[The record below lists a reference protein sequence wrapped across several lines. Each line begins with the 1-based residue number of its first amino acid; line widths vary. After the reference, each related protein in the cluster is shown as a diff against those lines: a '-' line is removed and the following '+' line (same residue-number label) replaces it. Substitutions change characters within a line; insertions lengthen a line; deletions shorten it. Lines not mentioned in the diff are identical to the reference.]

1 MKIEVE
7 ISDEM
12 IRDALEEAVIKQV
25 RGVLSGWRVDDEVK
39 DQVKKRW
46 PSIVGVMIEERV
58 LNREALKA
66 QISEEIARKLR
77 LQISA
82 AMKAAS
88 AKDAEK

>member
-7 ISDEM
+7 ISDDM
-12 IRDALEEAVIKQV
+12 IREALEEAVIKQV
-25 RGVLSGWRVDDEVK
+25 RDVLSGWRVDDEVK

-77 LQISA
+77 LQIAA
-82 AMKAAS
+82 AMKAAIV
-88 AKDAEK
+88 KDAEK

>member
-7 ISDEM
+7 ISDDM
-12 IRDALEEAVIKQV
+12 IREALEEVVIKQV
-25 RGVLSGWRVDDEVK
+25 RDVLSGWRVDDEVK

-82 AMKAAS
+82 AMKAAIV
-88 AKDAEK
+88 KDAEK